1 MEHTTP
7 DVDTADAADTTDLY
21 GRAVATIADSLA
33 KAMQVD
39 AATITENSRL
49 FDELGLD
56 STTVLGLLM
65 TIEEEL
71 GLEFD
76 TDDLEQHHFE
86 TVGTLAALVREQ
98 ADEQAAEQTGA

>member
-7 DVDTADAADTTDLY
+7 DADTADLY

-39 AATITENSRL
+39 ATTITEDSRL

-71 GLEFD
+71 GIEFD
-76 TDDLEQHHFE
+76 TDDLEQRHFE
-86 TVGTLAALVREQ
+86 SVGTLAALVREQ
-98 ADEQAAEQTGA
+98 AAEQAGT

>member
-1 MEHTTP
+1 MEHTAP
-7 DVDTADAADTTDLY
+7 EADTADLY

-71 GLEFD
+71 GIEFD
-76 TDDLEQHHFE
+76 TDDLEQRHFE
-86 TVGTLAALVREQ
+86 SVGTLAALVREQ
-98 ADEQAAEQTGA
+98 DAEQAGA

>member
-7 DVDTADAADTTDLY
+7 DADTADLY

-71 GLEFD
+71 GMEFD

-86 TVGTLAALVREQ
+86 TVGSLAALVREQ
-98 ADEQAAEQTGA
+98 AGEQAGT